1 MKIALVITLFI
12 VLLGMFVF
20 SLIMGKRHQSIED
33 WNVGGRSLP
42 IYVQIGTQFAT
53 VMGGAVIV
61 GLVGTAYTYGW
72 ASLTYGILTA
82 IGMIP
87 FIFMAKWLRNSDF
100 ESLPDALGSIFGKNR
115 LFMVL
120 VIIATLIV
128 PFGWMI
134 TQLVGFGKIFARI
147 TGFEPSTVVIIFA
160 LVSLAFVLPAGMTT
174 VAWTDFIF
182 GCFMIIGAVVAVVMA
197 LYMGGG
203 WTEIM
208 SKSEPQYTEL
218 PRGLYGI
225 GGTMILFWVF
235 GVMPGNLTNQQ
246 IFQRIYAAD
255 NAKNAKISIAATAI
269 LFALATA
276 WSSFMGITIAH
287 LNPGMKHPEDATGW
301 FLTQTPAWFTII
313 FSTFIVATIMS
324 TLSSA
329 IQSVV
334 VTLTKDIYVNYIHP
348 NTTRKQQVLVSRIV
362 AVSVLIVAVSLSIL
376 APQALGW
383 IVASFAY
390 SVSALLVPI
399 ICGFIFK
406 RTKWINTYG
415 GIAAVLGGVIGS
427 AVAHVLGT
435 TLPYVFYGICLSV
448 ICLFTVSYLT
458 SRKAEVVQ
466 NEIEV

>member
-1 MKIALVITLFI
+1 MLIALVITLAVVLSGLFI
-12 VLLGMFVF
+12 F
-20 SLIMGKRHQSIED
+20 SLIMGKRHQSIDD

-72 ASLTYGILTA
+72 ASLTYGLLTA
-82 IGMIP
+82 IGFLP
-87 FIFMAKWLRNSDF
+87 YIFMAKWLRNSDF
-100 ESLPDALGSIFGKNR
+100 ESLPDALRAIFGKNKV
-115 LFMVL
+115 FMIL

-134 TQLVGFGKIFARI
+134 TQLVGFGKIFSEI

-160 LVSLAFVLPAGMTT
+160 LISLAFVLPAGMTT

-182 GCFMIIGAVVAVVMA
+182 GCFMIVGAIIAVVVA
-197 LYMGGG
+197 LQMGGS
-203 WTEIM
+203 WTEIA
-208 SKSEPQYTEL
+208 SNHEPKYTEL
-218 PRGLYGI
+218 PKGLFGI
-225 GGTMILFWVF
+225 GGTMIIFWIF

-255 NAKNAKISIAATAI
+255 NAKNAKISIIATAV

-276 WSSFMGITIAH
+276 WSSVMGITINH
-287 LNPGMKHPEDATGW
+287 LNPGMSNPEDATGW
-301 FLTQTPAWFTII
+301 FLTQTPAWFTVV

-334 VTLTKDIYVNYIHP
+334 VTLTKDIYVNYVNP
-348 NTTRKQQVLVSRIV
+348 NTTRSQQVKVSRII
-362 AVSVLIVAVSLSIL
+362 AVSVLIIAVSLSIL
-376 APQALGW
+376 VPQALGW

-390 SVSALLVPI
+390 SVSALIVPVI
-399 ICGFIFK
+399 FGFIFK
-406 RTKWINTYG
+406 DTKWINTYG
-415 GIAAVLGGVIGS
+415 GISSIIGGIVGS
-427 AVAHVLGT
+427 AVAHSIGT
-435 TLPYVFYGICLSV
+435 ALPYVFYGICLSI
-448 ICLFTVSYLT
+448 ICLFAVSYLT
-458 SRKAEVVQ
+458 KEKTGV
-466 NEIEV
+466 IENDI